1 MKLGRVIS
9 MNGASILFSC
19 LGTSIV
25 FAQSTEPAA
34 GDKLDPNTGGTA
46 TLDMNAGATVYG
58 AVVVQ
63 GQINKAN
70 GTAAIVFNAD
80 VFKNFSNSIPASTSN
95 LPGAWTDR
103 LSY

>member
-1 MKLGRVIS
+1 
-9 MNGASILFSC
+9 
-19 LGTSIV
+19 
-25 FAQSTEPAA
+25 
-34 GDKLDPNTGGTA
+34 
-46 TLDMNAGATVYG
+46 MNAGATVYG

-70 GTAAIVFNAD
+70 GTAAIIFNGD
-80 VFKNFSNSIPASTSN
+80 VFKNFSNSIPASNSN